1 MRELVT
7 TPTHVAPQLCIRA
20 RELLERYAA
29 ALSQGSDQQNPLEID
44 IDIDVITVG
53 AGEPGMHAADPQ
65 G

>member
-1 MRELVT
+1 M
-7 TPTHVAPQLCIRA
+7 
-20 RELLERYAA
+20 LERYAA